1 MADHNANGRLPA
13 VILDM
18 DGTLVDSNDAH
29 AHAWVEALREA
40 GHRVSFE
47 RIRPLIGMGGDKL
60 LPEAIGLSEEEPEGA
75 RISKRRGEIFREKY
89 LPNLQA
95 IEGAADL
102 VAHLKAEGHRLAV
115 ASSAKGD
122 ELEQLLRIAGI
133 EELVEHRTS
142 SSDADNSKP
151 SPDIIHAALDRLN
164 CEPGDA
170 VMIGDTPYDI
180 EAARRAGMGTIA
192 FRCGGWDD
200 AGLRGALAVYD
211 GPADLLRRYPDSPLA
226 GPDGPALRRPS
237 QG

>member
-1 MADHNANGRLPA
+1 MAVHEANGQLPA

-40 GHRVSFE
+40 GHSVSFE

-60 LPEAIGLSEEEPEGA
+60 LPEAIGLSEEEPEGE
-75 RISKRRGEIFREKY
+75 RISERRGEIFREKY
-89 LPNLQA
+89 LPRLVA
-95 IEGAADL
+95 IAGAADL
-102 VAHLKAEGHRLAV
+102 VGHLKAEGHRLAV

-133 EELVEHRTS
+133 EKLVAHRTS

-151 SPDIIHAALDRLN
+151 EPDIIHAALDRLGSVPD
-164 CEPGDA
+164 EA
-170 VMIGDTPYDI
+170 VMIGDTPYDV
-180 EAARRAGMGTIA
+180 EAARRAGMDTIA

-200 AGLRGALAVYD
+200 KGLAGALAIYD
-211 GPADLLRRYPDSPLA
+211 GPADLLRRYADSPLA
-226 GPDGPALRRPS
+226 RAAGERRAS
-237 QG
+237 D

>member
-1 MADHNANGRLPA
+1 MAEHKEYGRLPA

-29 AHAWVEALREA
+29 AHAWVEALGEA
-40 GHRVSFE
+40 GHHVPFE

-60 LPEAIGLSEEEPEGA
+60 LPEVIGLSEEEPRGE
-75 RISKRRGEIFREKY
+75 RISERRGEIFREKY
-89 LPNLQA
+89 LPHVDA

-122 ELEQLLRIAGI
+122 ELEHLLRIAGI
-133 EELVEHRTS
+133 EKLVEHRTS

-151 SPDIIHAALDRLN
+151 EPDIIHAALDRLS
-164 CEPGDA
+164 CPPGEA
-170 VMIGDTPYDI
+170 VMIGDTPYDV
-180 EAARRAGMGTIA
+180 EAARRAGMETVA

-200 AGLRGALAVYD
+200 EGLGGALAIYD
-211 GPADLLRRYPDSPLA
+211 GPADLLRRYASSPLA
-226 GPDGPALRRPS
+226 RAASETRRA
-237 QG
+237 